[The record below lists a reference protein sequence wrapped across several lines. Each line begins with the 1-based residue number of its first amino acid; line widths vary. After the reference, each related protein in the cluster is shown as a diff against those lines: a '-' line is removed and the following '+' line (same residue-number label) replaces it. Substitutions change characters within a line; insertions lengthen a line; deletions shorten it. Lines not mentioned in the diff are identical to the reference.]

1 MSGPALARV
10 QILDDRLIN
19 QIAAGEVVERPGSV
33 VKELVENALDAGGR
47 HLRLTLR
54 GGGRDLVQVEDDG
67 AGMDR
72 QDAMLCVERHATSK
86 LRTEQDLFAIHTFGF
101 RGEALPSI
109 AAVSRF
115 ELTTRRADQEVGT
128 RVVIDGGRLVDVRD
142 AGCPPGTKIVVRS
155 LFFNLPAR
163 RKFLRTEQTELAH
176 CQDALL
182 RQALVRPEVSV
193 ELFHD
198 GRPLLRAQGGVD
210 LAARAEALL
219 GPEARDLVPVALEDA
234 GVAGGLSARGL
245 ASPPGLGQASARDSL
260 WLYVNGRAVRDPL
273 LRRAVLD
280 AFRGLVP
287 KGRYPM
293 VVLDLRVAPERV
305 DVNVHPAKA
314 EVRFRDAQDVARA
327 LSEGLREALTRQG
340 IRPQALV
347 GPRGVARQVPG
358 LDAGQGLLPGLAP
371 PVPPPPVS
379 APPVP
384 PPVSAP
390 VPSPVSSPAVPSPV
404 SPPVSRP
411 PLMVR
416 DEGPA
421 SPRPAPDAS
430 LRLVGLAGRRWLV
443 CEQGPDLVLVDLAA
457 AQAQVIG
464 RALSQGM
471 APRPLLVPALIDV
484 SPAEDAA
491 VQAGQARLLAL
502 GLELEPFGGGTL
514 RLSALP
520 PALGA
525 ADPQRVALAAA
536 RALADGATESQLR
549 TALARAGADPEG
561 RPLSPYEQKGLV
573 EGLDLSE
580 PGLCLRLDGEE
591 LARRLGR
598 GS

>member
-1 MSGPALARV
+1 MSARV
-10 QILDDRLIN
+10 QVLDDRLIN
-19 QIAAGEVVERPGSV
+19 QIAAGEVVERPASV

-128 RVVIDGGRLVDVRD
+128 RIVIDGGRLVDVRD
-142 AGCPPGTKIVVRS
+142 AGCPPGTKVVVRS
-155 LFFNLPAR
+155 LFYNLPAR

-182 RQALVRPEVSV
+182 RQALVRPDVSV
-193 ELFHD
+193 ELFHE
-198 GRPLLRAQGGVD
+198 GRPLLRSQGGVE
-210 LAARAEALL
+210 LGARAEALL
-219 GPEARDLVPVALEDA
+219 GKEAASLVPVEVQAPE
-234 GVAGGLSARGL
+234 VAGGLSARGL

-287 KGRYPM
+287 NGRYPT
-293 VVLDLRVAPERV
+293 VVLDLRIGAERV

-327 LSEGLREALTRQG
+327 LTEGLRQALTRQG
-340 IRPQALV
+340 IRPAALV
-347 GPRGVARQVPG
+347 GPRGVARPRSEPG
-358 LDAGQGLLPGLAP
+358 AGQGLLPGLEPAP
-371 PVPPPPVS
+371 APLLVREDPLLPVEPLPEPPP
-379 APPVP
+379 APREAAPRRPEP
-384 PPVSAP
+384 PARPAAP
-390 VPSPVSSPAVPSPV
+390 VRLDPT
-404 SPPVSRP
+404 
-411 PLMVR
+411 
-416 DEGPA
+416 GPG
-421 SPRPAPDAS
+421 P
-430 LRLVGLAGRRWLV
+430 LRLLGLGARRWLV
-443 CEQGPDLVLVDLAA
+443 CEHGADLVVVDLAA
-457 AQAQVIG
+457 AQAQAIG
-464 RALSQGM
+464 RALAQGQG
-471 APRPLLVPALIDV
+471 PRPLLVPALVDA
-484 SPAEDAA
+484 SAAEEAA

-502 GLELEPFGGGTL
+502 GVELEPFGGGTL

-525 ADPQRVALAAA
+525 ADPQRVARAAA
-536 RALADGATESQLR
+536 EALAGGAGEGELR
-549 TALARAGADPEG
+549 AALARAGADLEG
-561 RPLSPYEQKGLV
+561 RPLSPYELKGLV
-573 EGLDLSE
+573 EGLDLAE
-580 PGLCLRLDGEE
+580 PGLGLRLDGAE

-598 GS
+598 GRP